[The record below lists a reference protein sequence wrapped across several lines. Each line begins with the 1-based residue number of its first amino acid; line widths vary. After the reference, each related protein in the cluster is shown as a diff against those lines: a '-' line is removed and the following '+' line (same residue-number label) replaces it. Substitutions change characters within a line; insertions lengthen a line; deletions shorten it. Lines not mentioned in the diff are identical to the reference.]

1 MPSGHSSGATG
12 DTIEILD
19 PRALLEEDGVSETFS
34 LGSSLAGKV
43 VGLRLDQS
51 WRSYE
56 IVLDEWKRLLVEQ
69 GAIPR
74 VLVTGERVGD
84 EGERTRSDLAEWSRL
99 IDVGVVG
106 LGN

>member
-1 MPSGHSSGATG
+1 MSE
-12 DTIEILD
+12 TIEILD
-19 PRALLEEDGVSETFS
+19 PRALVDEDATFETFAV
-34 LGSSLAGKV
+34 GTSLAGKV

-56 IVLDEWKRLLVEQ
+56 IVLDEWQKLLVSQ
-69 GAIPR
+69 GAIPE

-84 EGERTRSDLAEWSRL
+84 EGEQTRADLAEWSRL
-99 IDVGVVG
+99 IDIGVVG

>member
-1 MPSGHSSGATG
+1 MT

-19 PRALLEEDGVSETFS
+19 PRALIDEDATSETFS
-34 LGSSLAGKV
+34 LGSSLAGKI

-56 IVLDEWKRLLVEQ
+56 IVLDEWQKLLVAQ